1 MVLLYVKPFCN
12 LFMMD
17 AKMAK
22 SPPTKRG
29 YDLRKRLENMDQTR
43 REVLEAAR
51 RQLEEDGY
59 RQMTMASLA
68 TESGVTR
75 QTIHNLFGSKR
86 AVLEAL
92 FDTLALQ
99 GGMERMR
106 EVMHTTDSRA
116 MLVAFIQIFCKFWN
130 EHRTLLRRIH
140 GIGAIDPDFG
150 EILKA
155 RNERRHTIAL
165 RIAKNWK
172 SGQEAQKA
180 AATLTALTSFE
191 FYDTLLVHGTH
202 AEDTILK
209 LALATLGLEPA
220 GMH

>member
-1 MVLLYVKPFCN
+1 MVLLYVKSFCN

-22 SPPTKRG
+22 KTPAAKRG
-29 YDLRKRLENMDQTR
+29 YDLRKRMENMDQTR

-51 RQLEEDGY
+51 RQLEQDGY

-68 TESGVTR
+68 AESGVTR

-86 AVLEAL
+86 GVLEAL
-92 FDTLALQ
+92 FDTLALE

-106 EVMHTTDSRA
+106 EVMHTTDPRA
-116 MLVAFIQIFCKFWN
+116 MLLAFIQIFCGFWS

-165 RIAKNWK
+165 RVTRNWK
-172 SGQEAQKA
+172 GAQDAHA
-180 AATLTALTSFE
+180 AAACLTALTSFE
-191 FYDTLLVHGTH
+191 FYDSLVMH
-202 AEDTILK
+202 ATSQPEAVILK
-209 LALATLGLEPA
+209 LALATLGREPE
-220 GMH
+220 